1 VAHPTHG
8 GSRAARFPAGV
19 PVDPRAL
26 VPRLL
31 LGYAGFLARYHRHR
45 IRHLERLE
53 HVLRTGR
60 RIVLV
65 GNHVLDLADPLLFV
79 AALVRRYRRAP
90 HFIGHENI
98 IFHVPGLRELATGW
112 GVIPSR
118 RMEEAADALERD
130 GLLMLFPGAGTEA
143 VLRRFRDEPYRLK
156 WEGREGFL
164 RLALAHDAEVLFV
177 GAVGTEEMYYQ
188 SRIPTPDWILALF
201 NAGDPTR
208 YHGAPLTFGLLGP
221 HLLPA
226 TFPLPVQLTHDVSP
240 PLDLGDREEA
250 RCDPAALDALHARV
264 WAECQAF
271 LDAAVA
277 RREREA
283 PCTDRLVRGVE
294 RVLQVIG
301 V

>member
-1 VAHPTHG
+1 MASGVKERMGLTGIP
-8 GSRAARFPAGV
+8 GV

-26 VPRLL
+26 VPCLL
-31 LGYAGFLARYHRHR
+31 LGYAKFLARYHRHR
-45 IRHLERLE
+45 IHHLDRLDR
-53 HVLRTGR
+53 VLCEGR
-60 RIVLV
+60 RVVLV

-79 AALVRRYRRAP
+79 AALVRRCQRAP

-118 RMEEAADALERD
+118 HIEEAGDALERD
-130 GLLMLFPGAGTEA
+130 GLLMLFPGAATEA
-143 VLRRFRDEPYRLK
+143 AMRRFRDEPYRLSARARA
-156 WEGREGFL
+156 GGIP
-164 RLALAHDAEVLFV
+164 
-177 GAVGTEEMYYQ
+177 GA
-188 SRIPTPDWILALF
+188 RPTC
-201 NAGDPTR
+201 R

-226 TFPLPVQLTHDVSP
+226 AFPLPVQLTHDVSP
-240 PLDLGDREEA
+240 PLDLGDREAA
-250 RCDPAALDALHARV
+250 RRDPSALDALHARV

-277 RREREA
+277 RRARGA

-294 RVLQVIG
+294 RVLEAAG